1 MSHACQ
7 LHEHQPDDYQP
18 RQVYTLH
25 ADSAQNT
32 VIPTNVNTTTTPAQ
46 MSGANENW
54 DGVM

>member
-7 LHEHQPDDYQP
+7 LHEHQPDKYQP
-18 RQVYTLH
+18 IHFYTLD

-32 VIPTNVNTTTTPAQ
+32 VIPTNVDTRTTPAQ
-46 MSGANENW
+46 MSGASENW